1 MKYWNTRLQKMTEY
15 IPGEQ
20 PDNLNEFIKLN
31 TNENPFPPSAAVL
44 DALQKACNG
53 DLRRYPNPNAQM
65 VRELFAKKNAIAAD
79 NVFVAN
85 GSDEIF
91 TLLFRGFIEPDGLAA
106 FPYPSYA
113 LYYTMS
119 EANGIAYDKI
129 TLDSNFDIPFDE
141 FLKKKYNLVIIANPN
156 NPTGKGVPVDQIKK
170 FCSKFKG
177 LLVVDEAYVDFYNET
192 ALPLI
197 KEFDNIVITR
207 SFSKSYS
214 LAGLRVGLAIAH
226 KEIIHGLIKL
236 KDSYNVDRIAQAGA
250 YAALLDDKGFKYNIS
265 MVRNNKEYLEE
276 SLEALGFINVPSKAN
291 FVFTKHPKI
300 DSKTLYEKL
309 KENKILVRYFSGPIQ
324 SEYIRITVGTMME
337 IKKLIKVLS
346 EIIAD

>member
-1 MKYWNTRLQKMTEY
+1 
-15 IPGEQ
+15 
-20 PDNLNEFIKLN
+20 
-31 TNENPFPPSAAVL
+31 
-44 DALQKACNG
+44 
-53 DLRRYPNPNAQM
+53 
-65 VRELFAKKNAIAAD
+65 
-79 NVFVAN
+79 
-85 GSDEIF
+85 
-91 TLLFRGFIEPDGLAA
+91 
-106 FPYPSYA
+106 
-113 LYYTMS
+113 
-119 EANGIAYDKI
+119 DKI
-129 TLDSNFDIPFDE
+129 TLDDNFDIPFDE

-156 NPTGKGVPVDQIKK
+156 NPTGKGVPIDQIKK

-192 ALPLI
+192 ALPLV

-226 KEIIHGLIKL
+226 KEIIHGFIKL

-276 SLEALGFINVPSKAN
+276 SLEALGFINVPSRAN
-291 FVFTKHPKI
+291 FVFTKHPDI
-300 DSKTLYEKL
+300 DARTLYEKL
-309 KENKILVRYFSGPIQ
+309 KEQKILVRYFAGPIQ
-324 SEYIRITVGTMME
+324 SEYIRISVGTMME

-346 EIIAD
+346 EIISG